1 MALGGSTEKHPGG
14 SPLLKDHTSCRHQ
27 PGDPAQ
33 SCVSRV
39 GPPEGPGLE
48 TYLGHSSKP
57 FHPWA
62 GHVRTAARAWGQ
74 LSPCPS
80 LLPAWGAQ
88 GLGPFAS
95 VPHPVP
101 LRGSDWNQKP
111 RAQASCSCPRLPKLP
126 SSTQDHPSC
135 LPAAL
140 GKASRLGGLGSELPA
155 GPSGALLLYLRKS
168 GKAPAL
174 LGPSP
179 GTPWAKPLPS
189 RLCQGEA
196 NEDWVLGGGRKL
208 PSLEA

>member
-1 MALGGSTEKHPGG
+1 MSPGWGPLKALAWRPTSATPP
-14 SPLLKDHTSCRHQ
+14 SPFT
-27 PGDPAQ
+27 
-33 SCVSRV
+33 
-39 GPPEGPGLE
+39 PGLD
-48 TYLGHSSKP
+48 TCVPQLGHGDSSP
-57 FHPWA
+57 PA
-62 GHVRTAARAWGQ
+62 PAC
-74 LSPCPS
+74 CP
-80 LLPAWGAQ
+80 PGGAQ

-155 GPSGALLLYLRKS
+155 GPSGALLLCLRKS